1 MAKKPTARKP
11 NQFPAHIL
19 RCCNQDR
26 DLGHR
31 ESCQHYYC
39 NGCEL
44 PKEICACEEAA
55 EYDAQHDAEVAA
67 SKEPANV

>member
-1 MAKKPTARKP
+1 MAKKPAPKKYLQTP
-11 NQFPAHIL
+11 EHIF
-19 RCCNQDR
+19 RCCNQDSE
-26 DLGHR
+26 LGHR

-44 PKEICACEEAA
+44 PKQICACEEAA

-67 SKEPANV
+67 SREPASA